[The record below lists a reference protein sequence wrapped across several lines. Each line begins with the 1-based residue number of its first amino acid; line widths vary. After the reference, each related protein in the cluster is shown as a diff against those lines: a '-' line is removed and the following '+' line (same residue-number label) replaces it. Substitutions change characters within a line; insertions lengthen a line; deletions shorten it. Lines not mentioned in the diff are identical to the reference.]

1 MIYLELYGPGDEE
14 DDVDGDNG
22 GDDGDEWLVPGPVVP
37 GQVATL
43 QLTAT
48 KPPHHLVRRLVH
60 QTILVHIYSF
70 FKPQHREY
78 ISSPLFTNRHA
89 TAAQLKLHK
98 NWNFWGAED
107 IPVSPFQ
114 SLPWRKWLQRTEVF
128 SPPVNLEVNTL
139 LKNT

>member
-1 MIYLELYGPGDEE
+1 MIYLELDSSGDEE

-70 FKPQHREY
+70 LNHNTENIYQVHYSRISMQLQH
-78 ISSPLFTNRHA
+78 N
-89 TAAQLKLHK
+89 
-98 NWNFWGAED
+98 
-107 IPVSPFQ
+107 
-114 SLPWRKWLQRTEVF
+114 
-128 SPPVNLEVNTL
+128 
-139 LKNT
+139 